1 MTFYY
6 KKKKFNSINAKHFV
20 EEHHEE
26 KESGQGKNIWAHLHE
41 WKPRSSSSLHTS
53 LHKVS
58 VFERN

>member
-6 KKKKFNSINAKHFV
+6 QKKKFNSIDAKRFV

-41 WKPRSSSSLHTS
+41 
-53 LHKVS
+53 
-58 VFERN
+58 